1 MSLSSQFNE
10 ALHAMQEVLRRETAP
25 DSHLGKAA
33 ARLASFAPVER
44 PRREREPSPY
54 PYPDLEPSQRAF
66 RVARRNKAIEIAEAV
81 ERKQKRNDL
90 VSRFKR

>member
-1 MSLSSQFNE
+1 MSLSHFNE
-10 ALHAMQEVLRRETAP
+10 TLHGIRQLLMKPGEP
-25 DSHLGKAA
+25 
-33 ARLASFAPVER
+33 ARYIRQP
-44 PRREREPSPY
+44 REREPSPY

-66 RVARRNKAIEIAEAV
+66 RVTRRNKAIEIAEAV

>member
-1 MSLSSQFNE
+1 MSMSSHFNE
-10 ALHAMQEVLRRETAP
+10 TLHALRQRIALPANMAVADDMPRVRGT
-25 DSHLGKAA
+25 L
-33 ARLASFAPVER
+33 VEHR

-66 RVARRNKAIEIAEAV
+66 RVARRNRAIEIAEAV

-90 VSRFKR
+90 VARFKR